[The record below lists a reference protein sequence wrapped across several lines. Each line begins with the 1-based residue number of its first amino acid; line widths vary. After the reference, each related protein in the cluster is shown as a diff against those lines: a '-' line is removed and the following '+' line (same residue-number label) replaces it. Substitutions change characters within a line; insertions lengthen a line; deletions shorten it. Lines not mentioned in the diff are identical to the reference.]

1 MKNKTTPK
9 ARGEN
14 NTTRELAYGSEP
26 FVFEVGSLCA
36 YLAKVGDGRKARG
49 KRYTLTTILT
59 LLILGKMSGYD
70 QPESIA
76 DWAKLR
82 VKELVPML
90 GLKRVALP
98 DATTYSRV
106 MAASIKPDDLEQHI
120 KAYFE
125 CQAEVKDAIQICID
139 GKQIRGTVG
148 NLKSGNT
155 YLLGAYLPGA
165 GVMLF
170 QMEVGDR
177 QGELTIAPKLL
188 KVLDLQGKIVTGD
201 AMFTQRNLS
210 IQIVK
215 AGGDYI
221 WKVKDNQPKL
231 QADIHRLFM
240 PEQKPIPGC
249 STPKSDFRSVT
260 QTSSKHGRIETRTLT
275 ASSLLKGFS
284 NWPHLEQVFKL
295 ETQIVYKKSGKIVHT
310 RAYGVTSLAESKAS
324 PKQILDSVLNHWGI
338 EGGSHQRRDV
348 TFREDHCD
356 LRRGHAAHIMSI
368 LNNTVI
374 GLFSL
379 MGVTN
384 AARARRIFAAKPISF
399 PFRLISTS

>member
-1 MKNKTTPK
+1 
-9 ARGEN
+9 
-14 NTTRELAYGSEP
+14 
-26 FVFEVGSLCA
+26 
-36 YLAKVGDGRKARG
+36 
-49 KRYTLTTILT
+49 
-59 LLILGKMSGYD
+59 MSGYD

-82 VKELVPML
+82 VEALASML
-90 GLKRVALP
+90 GLKRVAMP

-106 MAASIKPDDLEQHI
+106 MAASLKPNDLERQI
-120 KAYFE
+120 NAYFE
-125 CQAEVKDAIQICID
+125 CQTEVKEAIQICID
-139 GKQIRGTVG
+139 GKQIRGTAG
-148 NLKSGNT
+148 ELKSGNT

-188 KVLDLQGKIVTGD
+188 KMLDLQGKIVTGD
-201 AMFTQRNLS
+201 ALFTQRNLS

-215 AGGDYI
+215 AGGDYV

-240 PEQKPIPGC
+240 PEQKPIPGT

-260 QTSSKHGRIETRTLT
+260 QTRSKHGRIETRTLT
-275 ASSLLKGFS
+275 TSSLLKDFS

-295 ETQIVYKKSGKIVHT
+295 ETQIVYKKSGKMVYT
-310 RAYGVTSLAESKAS
+310 RAYGVTSLAESKAA
-324 PKQILDSVLNHWGI
+324 PKHILDYVLTHWGI

-348 TFREDHCD
+348 TFHEDHCD

-374 GLFSL
+374 GIFSL

-384 AARARRIFAAKPISF
+384 AARARRIFAAKPIPF
-399 PFRLISTS
+399 AFRLLSTS

>member
-1 MKNKTTPK
+1 M
-9 ARGEN
+9 
-14 NTTRELAYGSEP
+14 
-26 FVFEVGSLCA
+26 
-36 YLAKVGDGRKARG
+36 AKVTDGRKARG

-59 LLILGKMSGYD
+59 LLILGKMNGYD

-82 VKELVPML
+82 VEELASML
-90 GLKRVALP
+90 SLKRVAMP

-106 MAASIKPDDLEQHI
+106 MAASIKPDDLERRI

-125 CQAEVKDAIQICID
+125 CQTEVKEALQICID

-148 NLKSGNT
+148 ELKSGNT

-215 AGGDYI
+215 AGGDYV

-249 STPKSDFRSVT
+249 STPKSDFRSIT
-260 QTSSKHGRIETRTLT
+260 QTRSKHGRIETRTLT
-275 ASSLLKGFS
+275 TSSLLKNFS

-295 ETQIVYKKSGKIVHT
+295 ETQIIYKKSGKIVHT
-310 RAYGVTSLAESKAS
+310 RAYGVTSLAESKAA
-324 PKQILDSVLNHWGI
+324 PKQILDY
-338 EGGSHQRRDV
+338 V
-348 TFREDHCD
+348 TQS
-356 LRRGHAAHIMSI
+356 LGH
-368 LNNTVI
+368 
-374 GLFSL
+374 
-379 MGVTN
+379 
-384 AARARRIFAAKPISF
+384 
-399 PFRLISTS
+399 